1 MSEHVL
7 YGNPG
12 WGSAIVEAQLAW
24 YGLPYAVEDVA
35 NPFTSPQARARLA
48 PLHPIALL
56 PWFAAHCPK
65 LPAIAVATEAVPELR
80 AEWPRN
86 VVTP

>member
-1 MSEHVL
+1 MCTVFAH
-7 YGNPG
+7 PG
-12 WGSAIVEAQLAW
+12 WGSAIVGLQLAW
-24 YGLPYAVEDVA
+24 YDPPYAVEDGA
-35 NPFTSPQARARLA
+35 HPFTSAQARARLA
-48 PLHPIALL
+48 PLNPIALL

-65 LPAIAVATEAVPELR
+65 LPAIAVAAEAVPELR